1 MAVELD
7 ENGKL
12 NGLRPIFND
21 VCAFVNS
28 KIKSCEFQKI
38 VDVACTY
45 FLTEELK
52 EAREVIYSLV
62 DPNGIR
68 KLPRLRSR
76 ADIAHAIVYH
86 LKENLDQLKCIFI
99 ALDLNRI
106 PYLDAMDDE
115 SVALFLERY
124 QVQNQL
130 QEVLSEQAAVKEQV
144 DSIAP
149 QLIRIEEAKKTKNAQ
164 VSIPRSPSSGR
175 SQPSQAQPDKA
186 QKTQTTRDDM
196 MQQNVDNAVRS

>member
-62 DPNGIR
+62 DPSGIR

-76 ADIAHAIVYH
+76 TDILYM
-86 LKENLDQLKCIFI
+86 QLFI
-99 ALDLNRI
+99 ISRTI
-106 PYLDAMDDE
+106 
-115 SVALFLERY
+115 
-124 QVQNQL
+124 
-130 QEVLSEQAAVKEQV
+130 
-144 DSIAP
+144 
-149 QLIRIEEAKKTKNAQ
+149 
-164 VSIPRSPSSGR
+164 
-175 SQPSQAQPDKA
+175 
-186 QKTQTTRDDM
+186 
-196 MQQNVDNAVRS
+196 